1 MNEKILKYLF
11 DVKIAIGEVESYFIT
26 TPPSLEEYKRNIL
39 LKRATE
45 RNLEI
50 IGEAINRILI
60 LEPDFPIENARKIVG
75 LRNQI
80 IHSYD
85 NISDE
90 NIWSIIKIHL
100 PILKSEVEKLIQE
113 F

>member
-26 TPPSLEEYKRNIL
+26 TPPSLEEYKRNII

-60 LEPDFPIENARKIVG
+60 L
-75 LRNQI
+75 
-80 IHSYD
+80 
-85 NISDE
+85 
-90 NIWSIIKIHL
+90 
-100 PILKSEVEKLIQE
+100 
-113 F
+113 

>member
-11 DVKIAIGEVESYFIT
+11 DVKIAIGEVESYFLT
-26 TPPSLEEYKRNIL
+26 TPPSLEEYKRNII

-113 F
+113 S

>member
-11 DVKIAIGEVESYFIT
+11 DVKIAIGEVESYFII
-26 TPPSLEEYKRNIL
+26 TPPSLEEYKRNII

-60 LEPDFPIENARKIVG
+60 LDPDFPIENARKIVG